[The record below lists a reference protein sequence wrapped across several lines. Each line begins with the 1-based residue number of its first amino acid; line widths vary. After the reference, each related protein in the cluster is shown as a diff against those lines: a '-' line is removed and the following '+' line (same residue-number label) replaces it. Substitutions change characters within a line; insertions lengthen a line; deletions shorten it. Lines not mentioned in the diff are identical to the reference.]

1 MIYVI
6 RPKKELSKILGE
18 EIEWFYTQPHAWETS
33 EYIGTSLEP
42 VGSTYPKLFM
52 KLVFMLELI
61 NYTHHPQT
69 RQELQ
74 KLLGDPLK
82 FNEEM
87 FDKWWTIERMEF
99 YNTQESAIK
108 RTTLDK
114 IAMLDS
120 KKHEPIIEEILLRHQ
135 ESIRDDE

>member
-1 MIYVI
+1 
-6 RPKKELSKILGE
+6 
-18 EIEWFYTQPHAWETS
+18 
-33 EYIGTSLEP
+33 
-42 VGSTYPKLFM
+42 
-52 KLVFMLELI
+52 
-61 NYTHHPQT
+61 
-69 RQELQ
+69 
-74 KLLGDPLK
+74 
-82 FNEEM
+82 M

>member
-1 MIYVI
+1 MYRIIDTLTISGRKNHYLRQLNFRMVRRTNMIYVI

-61 NYTHHPQT
+61 NYTHHP
-69 RQELQ
+69 
-74 KLLGDPLK
+74 
-82 FNEEM
+82 
-87 FDKWWTIERMEF
+87 
-99 YNTQESAIK
+99 
-108 RTTLDK
+108 
-114 IAMLDS
+114 
-120 KKHEPIIEEILLRHQ
+120 
-135 ESIRDDE
+135 